1 MKIFVCKYAQKVNN
15 DEDEDEDN
23 EAKQK
28 HDNNIFQYSA

>member
-23 EAKQK
+23 ESKQK